1 MEPCSRRLSGK
12 KTCCERIVESGIKTV
27 YIGAKEPK
35 NFVNCEGDKILREN
49 GVYLYYYDSQFKEQI
64 DSLNSHLASLKE

>member
-49 GVYLYYYDSQFKEQI
+49 GVYLCYYDSQFKEQI